1 MIAVLPRGQVA
12 EAAQKQLRRVAV
24 ETGLNKYP
32 EIKSALDA
40 LDRGEVPP
48 WPDQAGP
55 LALRL
60 RTVIVQANIHR
71 DAHRRVAA
79 DVDVVV
85 TLSGNRY
92 RSRAGFT
99 EW

>member
-32 EIKSALDA
+32 EIKSDLDA

-71 DAHRRVAA
+71 DANLAGSQRTL
-79 DVDVVV
+79 
-85 TLSGNRY
+85 TLSWR
-92 RSRAGFT
+92 
-99 EW
+99 